1 MGRAGRQAGAAAA
14 RRRSA
19 GPAARSAA
27 LQAFRVLQHLLNEG
41 GHGAGDLHLQ
51 GDDSLGSCRLEMRKN
66 EFAQFSLLF
75 IKTGQCTFMDMF
87 ILQRTLN
94 M

>member
-41 GHGAGDLHLQ
+41 GHGAGDLHLE
-51 GDDSLGSCRLEMRKN
+51 GDDSLRSCAGRLEMRKN

-75 IKTGQCTFMDMF
+75 M
-87 ILQRTLN
+87 
-94 M
+94 